1 MQKYIQIP
9 LPENISENAITTY
22 EQNSSYK
29 AYPLTPVRHQNTL
42 VCRSGICIKNFKL
55 VKDSVYGYRS
65 LFGAWYTRGLY
76 NLFFKKK
83 QHLSS
88 KNEYFIIHNIWC
100 PGYAHW
106 LLEAIPRLWVIRNE
120 IGQSTLLAP
129 IEYKSL
135 VEETL
140 MSFNLHAVKYIPKG
154 INFTVPRLLLPAN
167 PLENF
172 HISPEIYQQLRQHFY
187 QYYKIDTMPSRKVYI
202 SRKKARARKVHN
214 EESVLKL
221 LEKYGFISVCFEDL
235 NFEEQ
240 IRTMASTSHIIS
252 IHGAGLANLLFMK
265 PQTKVLEFMNDFV
278 LTSDV
283 RKNAPNVRFL
293 YYRLSAALGLKYY
306 VQFCQPISEKE
317 KFDTNDINVDITKLE
332 DNVRLMI
339 S

>member
-65 LFGAWYTRGLY
+65 LFTSWYSRGLY

-83 QHLSS
+83 QQLSS
-88 KNEYFIIHNIWC
+88 QHEYFIIHNIWC

-106 LLEAIPRLWVIRNE
+106 LLEAIPRLWAIRNE
-120 IGQSTLLAP
+120 IRQSTLLAP
-129 IEYKSL
+129 IEFKDL

-140 MSFNLHAVKYIPKG
+140 TPFNLHAVKYIPKG

-187 QYYKIDTMPSRKVYI
+187 QYYKIDTIPSQKVYI

-214 EESVLKL
+214 EESVQKL

-235 NFEEQ
+235 SFEEQ
-240 IRTMASTSHIIS
+240 IRTMASASHVIS
-252 IHGAGLANLLFMK
+252 IHGAGLANILFMK
-265 PQTKVLEFMNDFV
+265 PEARVLELINNSV
-278 LTSDV
+278 LDSEI
-283 RKNAPNVRFL
+283 NENFPNVTFL
-293 YYRLSAALGLKYY
+293 YYRLSAALQLNYR
-306 VQFCQPISEKE
+306 VQFCKSAKTNLAFDISDLEVDLV
-317 KFDTNDINVDITKLE
+317 KFEQNLKQML
-332 DNVRLMI
+332 L
-339 S
+339 